1 MFAAPRRRTVQ
12 TTDSPAPKRV
22 WVVTKHPLVTDAI
35 KHGITTQQLPLVVTS
50 VVPTSSAAA
59 TSVVESA
66 SKPDVLLIDFR
77 RHCVDEVEAL
87 TRLAIRFKIP
97 TVIYSSERRPYP
109 VRKLLLAGVAGF
121 VLKTDP
127 VESLLSVVLRAQVGQ
142 LTTSGP
148 DATEVAAVDRQ
159 CANLA
164 PRVLE
169 TVKLLSIGR
178 TRAQVAVDLEP
189 TVKPSTVST
198 YIQRAFGEYRKLGRE
213 VESTCGLVHEARLDG
228 YLDDGRQE

>member
-1 MFAAPRRRTVQ
+1 MTA
-12 TTDSPAPKRV
+12 
-22 WVVTKHPLVTDAI
+22 HPLVADAV
-35 KHGITTQQLPLVVTS
+35 KHGITLQKLPLVVTA
-50 VVPTSSAAA
+50 VFPTSTAAA
-59 TSVVESA
+59 TNVVESA
-66 SKPDVLLIDFR
+66 SRPDVLLVDFR
-77 RHCVDEVEAL
+77 RHCVDNVDSL
-87 TRLAIRFKIP
+87 TRLASKFKIP
-97 TVIYSSERRPYP
+97 TVVYSSERRPYP

-127 VESLLSVVLRAQVGQ
+127 VDALLSVVQQARVGQ
-142 LTTSGP
+142 LATSGP
-148 DATEVAAVDRQ
+148 EAADVAAVDRT

-189 TVKPSTVST
+189 AVKPSTVST
-198 YIQRAFGEYRKLGRE
+198 YVQRAFSEYRKLGRE

-228 YLDDGRQE
+228 YLDDGRSE